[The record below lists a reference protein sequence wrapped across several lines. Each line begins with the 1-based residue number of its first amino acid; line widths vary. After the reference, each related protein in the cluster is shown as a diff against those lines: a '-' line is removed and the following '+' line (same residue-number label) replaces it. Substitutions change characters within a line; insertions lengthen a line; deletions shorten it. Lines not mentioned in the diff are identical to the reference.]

1 MRHCDFTE
9 EELRIINHERFYHP
23 DPNVQQRME
32 ILWLKSHGEIH
43 ERIAV
48 LAGVSRSTVQ
58 RVLDLFHQGRLNA
71 VRQFHWH
78 QRASALDPYRKTLE
92 EEFRER
98 PPHTAAEACDRIEK
112 ITGVR
117 RKESQVRK
125 FLREIL
131 GMNWRKTAAIP
142 VPPKKSIEEHAA
154 IQAEFL
160 ETKLEPRLEEARAQQ
175 RTLFFVDAA
184 HFVMGSFLGWL
195 WCAAR
200 IFVRSSSGRK
210 RYNVLGACNAVTH
223 ELIRVTNDG
232 YINAGSVCELLQ
244 KIADLK
250 LPNPVTLVLDNAR
263 YQHCQKVQDFASER
277 GIELLFLPSYS
288 PNLNLIER
296 LWKFVK
302 KETLNSRHYQTFEE
316 FRVAIDECL
325 DSLHTDHAA
334 KLDTLLSHK
343 FQTFENVSILAA

>member
-1 MRHCDFTE
+1 MRCFNFTE
-9 EELRIINHERFYHP
+9 DELRTINHERYYHP

-43 ERIAV
+43 ERIAE

-58 RVLDLFHQGRLNA
+58 RVLNLFHQGRLEA

-78 QRASALDPYRKTLE
+78 QPTSALDPHRKTLE
-92 EEFRER
+92 QEFQER
-98 PPHTAAEACDRIEK
+98 PPHTVAEACDRIEK

-131 GMNWRKTAAIP
+131 GMKWRKTAAIP

-154 IQAEFL
+154 TQAEFI
-160 ETKLEPRLEEARAQQ
+160 ETQLEPRLEEARAQE

-195 WCAAR
+195 WCVTR
-200 IFVRSSSGRK
+200 IFVRSSPGRK

-232 YINAGSVCELLQ
+232 YINADSVCELLQ
-244 KIADLK
+244 KIADLH
-250 LPNPVTLVLDNAR
+250 LPHPVTLVLDNAR
-263 YQHCQKVQDFASER
+263 YQRCQKVQDFASEL

-302 KETLNSRHYQTFEE
+302 KETLNSRHHQTFEE
-316 FRVAIDECL
+316 FQAAIDECL
-325 DSLHTDHAA
+325 DNLHTKHSA
-334 KLDTLLSHK
+334 KLNTMLSHK